1 MYREEDIARFD
12 QELNR
17 VFREVANLE
26 SRLQDFH
33 QSAKRA
39 GSSRGYLKS
48 LQKLQGCLRWL
59 QDVKKDCRV
68 SAEEHLKLLN
78 DGKDSTDNQN
88 YNYSKVSLNKLP
100 VRKTNR

>member
-1 MYREEDIARFD
+1 MYREEDVAKFE

-17 VFREVANLE
+17 AFREISNME
-26 SRLQDFH
+26 SKLQEFH

-48 LQKLQGCLRWL
+48 LQKLQGCLRWV
-59 QDVKKDCRV
+59 QEVKRDFKQA
-68 SAEEHLKLLN
+68 SAEHIKLLN
-78 DGKDSTDNQN
+78 DGRDSEKNQN